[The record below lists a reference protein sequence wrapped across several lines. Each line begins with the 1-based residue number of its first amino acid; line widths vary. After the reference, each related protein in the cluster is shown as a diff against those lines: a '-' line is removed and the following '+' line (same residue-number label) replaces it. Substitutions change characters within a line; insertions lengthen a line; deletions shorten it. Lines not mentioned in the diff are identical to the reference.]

1 MTICI
6 AAIAADSK
14 AIVCVSD
21 KALSYGEYIQWDA
34 DSSKMLSLE
43 DRAAVMFSGS
53 EEGISKVLCNISSCE
68 AELGS
73 NAATTSKLFE
83 ENYQSAMDEV
93 IQARYLNPLLLKRE
107 EYIAAISG
115 SSMNEYMRTVAE
127 EIRQF
132 NMNCNLLV
140 CGFDSNGDPYILN
153 IDHPGLAVE
162 MTNIGFHAIGG
173 GWDKA
178 ISRMLWS
185 DYKRSSPIERV
196 LYDAFDAKAN
206 AELAV
211 GVGFKWDAAIILPN
225 RMPLKVSE
233 EIKDL
238 IESVWD
244 EYTRSP
250 FEKWNPKTDAPPL
263 PKSWKA
269 KLRKYFADIT
279 ADTEPS
285 SG

>member
-1 MTICI
+1 MTVCI

-21 KALSYGEYIQWDA
+21 KALSYGDYIQWDA
-34 DSSKMLSLE
+34 DSSKMLSINN
-43 DRAAVMFSGS
+43 RAAVMFSGG
-53 EEGISKVLCNISSCE
+53 EEGISKVLAAVASKE
-68 AELGS
+68 MDVGS
-73 NAATTSKLFE
+73 DVFATSKLFE
-83 ENYQSAMDEV
+83 EEYQKALDEV

-115 SSMNEYMRTVAE
+115 SSMNEYIRTLAE

-132 NMNCNLLV
+132 NMNCNLIV
-140 CGFDSNGDPYILN
+140 CGFASSGDAYILN
-153 IDHPGLAVE
+153 INHPGIAIE
-162 MTNIGFHAIGG
+162 MTSIGFHAIGG

-185 DYKRSSPIERV
+185 DYKRSNPIERI

-211 GVGFKWDAAIILPN
+211 GVGFKWDAAIIVPEKE
-225 RMPLKVSE
+225 PLKVPE

-250 FEKWNPKTDAPPL
+250 FEKWNPKTDAPPP
-263 PKSWKA
+263 PKSWKS
-269 KLRKYFADIT
+269 KLRKFSEWML
-279 ADTEPS
+279 TEAE
-285 SG
+285 